1 MFFSILILAISS
13 SIDSLGIGIT
23 YGLKRIELK
32 KWTRLILFCISILVT
47 ILSIISGNILKNI
60 FSENFFKLIGTV
72 ILVLMGLLIVFKTDC
87 EDQTFDLDNSNVLYT
102 SKNQLELLFLSHLFG
117 TYKSNYKN

>member
-32 KWTRLILFCISILVT
+32 KWTRLILFYVSILVT
-47 ILSIISGNILKNI
+47 ILSLIFGNILKNI
-60 FSENFFKLIGTV
+60 FSKNFFKLIGTI
-72 ILVLMGLLIVFKTDC
+72 ILAVKSRKICGLLINTM
-87 EDQTFDLDNSNVLYT
+87 
-102 SKNQLELLFLSHLFG
+102 
-117 TYKSNYKN
+117 